1 MPLANSRKIQPQPA
15 TFAQRYVQHVHF
27 PLVFLLGAPAL
38 WWLRHA
44 LEPSLGVYQAGTVAL
59 AIVVPAVSTWTV
71 VCEWF
76 LPATGVMHERPLVRV
91 LAEVAFATLS
101 VIVTIGGHA
110 LLGLLPREG
119 VLGGVSSALHLWTWP
134 LWLQVALAFLISE
147 LILYAWHRAQH
158 ESGIG
163 FLWRLHA
170 FHHRAAQLMS
180 VTGGRASLADLLMNV
195 ASTGVVVLAG
205 VDPDALVI
213 CLFHSMLLGS
223 LHHSDLD
230 IRLGWFN
237 WVMPGPQQ
245 HRIHHSIDPKRA
257 LNYATNL
264 AILDVLLG
272 TAAPLTEPGAE
283 VLGIEGEVERF

>member
-1 MPLANSRKIQPQPA
+1 M
-15 TFAQRYVQHVHF
+15 
-27 PLVFLLGAPAL
+27 FLLGAPAL
-38 WWLRHA
+38 WALRHG
-44 LEPSLGVYQAGTVAL
+44 LEPALGAYQSGTVAL

-71 VCEWF
+71 LCEW
-76 LPATGVMHERPLVRV
+76 LAPAAGVMRTRPLARI
-91 LAEVAFATLS
+91 LADVGFATLS
-101 VIVTIGGHA
+101 VIATIGGHA
-110 LLGLLPREG
+110 LLWLLPRAG
-119 VLGGVSSALHLWTWP
+119 VLGPLSAAVALPTWP
-134 LWLQVALAFLISE
+134 LWAQVALAFLVSE

-158 ESGIG
+158 ESGIDA
-163 FLWRLHA
+163 LWRLHA
-170 FHHRAAQLMS
+170 FHHRAPQLMS

-195 ASTGVVVLAG
+195 ASTGVVVLLG

-245 HRIHHSIDPKRA
+245 HHIHHSIDPKRA

-264 AILDVLLG
+264 AVLDKLFG
-272 TAAPLTEPGAE
+272 TAAPLVQPGTE
-283 VLGIEGEVERF
+283 VLGIAGEPERF